1 MKNTDRSSVRRT
13 ALLLALSLLFS
24 LAACGKAPAQ
34 DGAQGSGAPA
44 EAVSDASGPDTP
56 ASMKFYENKVD
67 RMPVSD
73 GTSQGLLYSEV
84 LDFEADGNPELLILS
99 IDDFA
104 KETPGSF
111 LMSIYRYESHGM
123 CCLMNYYI
131 TLGAGGGFSLVESDG
146 RLYLERYGCIREES
160 QGVVGYMDNR
170 AYYGSAAQKDG
181 VGRFCDDA
189 PNPGEYDWDA
199 VDALRRD
206 WSEGHAAYFIQPHDE
221 RGLTNGSSGYDTA
234 TREEYQAAQDRYT
247 TRAVLAYSPDGTSI
261 VIKPEDVPERP
272 EPPEPG
278 PEESQPAQSDPVDP
292 GPAESQQPE
301 EPALSLAQYAGT
313 YQAYSDFV
321 GAYGG
326 GLPLPDLTVGGDGV
340 FTGGGTGF
348 GYRYE
353 STGAA
358 PASIEQN
365 ADGTIVVRFS
375 QNEYYT
381 IFPVGQ
387 VPPNYASIAN
397 SEMVNLQYSYF
408 DGGVM
413 EIVYYAD
420 PGSLG

>member
-34 DGAQGSGAPA
+34 DGGQGSDAPA

-56 ASMKFYENKVD
+56 ASMKFYKDMVE

-131 TLGAGGGFSLVESDG
+131 TLGAGGGLSLVESGG

-170 AYYGSAAQKDG
+170 AYYGSVAQKDG

-221 RGLTNGSSGYDTA
+221 RGLTNGSSGYDAA

-301 EPALSLAQYAGT
+301 EPASLLAAYAGNYTPYPT
-313 YQAYSDFV
+313 YDDYS
-321 GAYGG
+321 GG
-326 GLPLPDLTVGGDGV
+326 
-340 FTGGGTGF
+340 
-348 GYRYE
+348 R
-353 STGAA
+353 
-358 PASIEQN
+358 SITLN
-365 ADGTIVVRFS
+365 ADGVVIGGETDGQTPTSVVQNSDGSITIWFS
-375 QNEYYT
+375 SSDRYT
-381 IFPVGQ
+381 LFPVGCSGT
-387 VPPNYASIAN
+387 PAGTGYDSAR
-397 SEMVNLQYSYF
+397 VNLEYLYIG
-408 DGGVM
+408 GGVM
-413 EIVYYAD
+413 NIIYYAD
-420 PGSLG
+420 PIS

>member
-1 MKNTDRSSVRRT
+1 MKNTDRSSVRHT

-56 ASMKFYENKVD
+56 ASMKFYKDKVD

-73 GTSQGLLYSEV
+73 GSSQGLLYSEV

-131 TLGAGGGFSLVESDG
+131 TLGAGGGLSLVESGG

-301 EPALSLAQYAGT
+301 EPASLLAAYAGNYTPYPT
-313 YQAYSDFV
+313 YDDYS
-321 GAYGG
+321 GG
-326 GLPLPDLTVGGDGV
+326 
-340 FTGGGTGF
+340 
-348 GYRYE
+348 R
-353 STGAA
+353 
-358 PASIEQN
+358 SITLN
-365 ADGTIVVRFS
+365 ADGVVIGGETDGQTPTSVVQNSDGSITIWFS
-375 QNEYYT
+375 SSDRYT
-381 IFPVGQ
+381 LFPVGCSGT
-387 VPPNYASIAN
+387 PAGTGYDSAR
-397 SEMVNLQYSYF
+397 VNLEYLYIG
-408 DGGVM
+408 GGVM
-413 EIVYYAD
+413 NIIYYAD
-420 PGSLG
+420 PIS

>member
-1 MKNTDRSSVRRT
+1 MKNTDRSFVRRT

-34 DGAQGSGAPA
+34 DGGQGSGAPA

-56 ASMKFYENKVD
+56 ASMKFYKDKVD

-73 GTSQGLLYSEV
+73 GSSQGLLYSEV

-131 TLGAGGGFSLVESDG
+131 TLGAGGGLSLVESGG
-146 RLYLERYGCIREES
+146 RLYLEIYTHIREES

-170 AYYGSAAQKDG
+170 AYYGSVAQKDG

-221 RGLTNGSSGYDTA
+221 RGLTNGSSGYDAA
-234 TREEYQAAQDRYT
+234 TREEYQAAQARYT
-247 TRAVLAYSPDGTSI
+247 AGAVLAYSPDGTSI

-301 EPALSLAQYAGT
+301 EPASLLAAYAGNYTPYPT
-313 YQAYSDFV
+313 YDDYS
-321 GAYGG
+321 GG
-326 GLPLPDLTVGGDGV
+326 
-340 FTGGGTGF
+340 
-348 GYRYE
+348 R
-353 STGAA
+353 
-358 PASIEQN
+358 SITLN
-365 ADGTIVVRFS
+365 ADGVVIGGETDGQTPTSVVQNSDGSITIWFS
-375 QNEYYT
+375 SSDRYT
-381 IFPVGQ
+381 LFPVGCSGT
-387 VPPNYASIAN
+387 PAGTGYDSAR
-397 SEMVNLQYSYF
+397 VNLEYLYIG
-408 DGGVM
+408 GGVM
-413 EIVYYAD
+413 NIIYYAD
-420 PGSLG
+420 PIS

>member
-1 MKNTDRSSVRRT
+1 MKNTYRSSMRRT

-131 TLGAGGGFSLVESDG
+131 TLGAGGGLSLVESGG

-170 AYYGSAAQKDG
+170 AYYGSVAQKDG

-301 EPALSLAQYAGT
+301 EPVSLLAAYAGNYTPYPT
-313 YQAYSDFV
+313 YDDYS
-321 GAYGG
+321 GG
-326 GLPLPDLTVGGDGV
+326 
-340 FTGGGTGF
+340 
-348 GYRYE
+348 R
-353 STGAA
+353 
-358 PASIEQN
+358 SITLN
-365 ADGTIVVRFS
+365 ADGVVIGGETDGQTPTSVVQNSDGSITIWFS
-375 QNEYYT
+375 SSDRYT
-381 IFPVGQ
+381 LFPVGCSGT
-387 VPPNYASIAN
+387 PAGTGYDSAR
-397 SEMVNLQYSYF
+397 VNLEYLYIG
-408 DGGVM
+408 GGVM
-413 EIVYYAD
+413 NIIYYAD
-420 PGSLG
+420 PIS

>member
-1 MKNTDRSSVRRT
+1 MRRT

-34 DGAQGSGAPA
+34 DGGQGSDASTA
-44 EAVSDASGPDTP
+44 TASDASGSDTH

-123 CCLMNYYI
+123 CHLMNYYI
-131 TLGAGGGFSLVESDG
+131 TLGAGGGLSLVESGG
-146 RLYLERYGCIREES
+146 RLYLELYTHIREES
-160 QGVVGYMDNR
+160 QGLVKHMDNR
-170 AYYGSAAQKDG
+170 AYYGSVAQKDG

-221 RGLTNGSSGYDTA
+221 RGLTNGSSGYDAA

-301 EPALSLAQYAGT
+301 EPASLLAAYAGNYTPYPT
-313 YQAYSDFV
+313 YDDYS
-321 GAYGG
+321 GG
-326 GLPLPDLTVGGDGV
+326 
-340 FTGGGTGF
+340 
-348 GYRYE
+348 R
-353 STGAA
+353 
-358 PASIEQN
+358 SITLN
-365 ADGTIVVRFS
+365 ADGVVIGGETDGQTPTSVVQNSDGSITIWFS
-375 QNEYYT
+375 SSDRYT
-381 IFPVGQ
+381 LFPVGCSGT
-387 VPPNYASIAN
+387 PAGTGYDSAR
-397 SEMVNLQYSYF
+397 VNLEYLYIG
-408 DGGVM
+408 GGVM
-413 EIVYYAD
+413 NIIYYAD
-420 PGSLG
+420 PIS

>member
-1 MKNTDRSSVRRT
+1 MKNTYRSSMRRT

-34 DGAQGSGAPA
+34 DGGQGSDASTA
-44 EAVSDASGPDTP
+44 TASDASGSDTH

-73 GTSQGLLYSEV
+73 GSSQGLLYSEV
-84 LDFEADGNPELLILS
+84 LDFEADGNPELLVLS

-131 TLGAGGGFSLVESDG
+131 TLGAGGGLSLVESGG
-146 RLYLERYGCIREES
+146 RLYLELYTHIREES

-170 AYYGSAAQKDG
+170 AYYGSVAQKDG

-301 EPALSLAQYAGT
+301 EPASLLAAYAGNYTPYPT
-313 YQAYSDFV
+313 YDDYS
-321 GAYGG
+321 GG
-326 GLPLPDLTVGGDGV
+326 
-340 FTGGGTGF
+340 
-348 GYRYE
+348 R
-353 STGAA
+353 
-358 PASIEQN
+358 SITLN
-365 ADGTIVVRFS
+365 ADGVVIGGETDGQTPTSVVQNSDGSITIWFS
-375 QNEYYT
+375 SSDRYT
-381 IFPVGQ
+381 LFPVGCSGT
-387 VPPNYASIAN
+387 PAGTGYDSAR
-397 SEMVNLQYSYF
+397 VNLEYLYIG
-408 DGGVM
+408 GGVM
-413 EIVYYAD
+413 NIIYYAD
-420 PGSLG
+420 PIS

>member
-1 MKNTDRSSVRRT
+1 MKNTYRSSMRRT

-34 DGAQGSGAPA
+34 DGGQGSDASTA
-44 EAVSDASGPDTP
+44 TASDASGPDTP
-56 ASMKFYENKVD
+56 ASMKFYKDKVD

-146 RLYLERYGCIREES
+146 RLYLETYGCIREES

-301 EPALSLAQYAGT
+301 EPASLLAAYAGNYTPYPT
-313 YQAYSDFV
+313 YDDYS
-321 GAYGG
+321 GG
-326 GLPLPDLTVGGDGV
+326 
-340 FTGGGTGF
+340 
-348 GYRYE
+348 R
-353 STGAA
+353 
-358 PASIEQN
+358 SITLN
-365 ADGTIVVRFS
+365 ADGVVIGGETDGQTPTSVVQNSDGSITIWFS
-375 QNEYYT
+375 SSDRYT
-381 IFPVGQ
+381 LFPVGCSGT
-387 VPPNYASIAN
+387 PAGTGYDSAR
-397 SEMVNLQYSYF
+397 VNLEYLYIG
-408 DGGVM
+408 GGVM
-413 EIVYYAD
+413 NIIYYAD
-420 PGSLG
+420 PIS

>member
-1 MKNTDRSSVRRT
+1 MRRT

-131 TLGAGGGFSLVESDG
+131 TLGAGGGLSLVESGG

-170 AYYGSAAQKDG
+170 AYYGSVAQKDG

-301 EPALSLAQYAGT
+301 EPASLLAAYAGNYTPYPT
-313 YQAYSDFV
+313 YDDYS
-321 GAYGG
+321 GG
-326 GLPLPDLTVGGDGV
+326 
-340 FTGGGTGF
+340 
-348 GYRYE
+348 R
-353 STGAA
+353 
-358 PASIEQN
+358 SITLN
-365 ADGTIVVRFS
+365 ADGVVIGGETDGQTPTSVVQNSDGSITIWFS
-375 QNEYYT
+375 SSDRYT
-381 IFPVGQ
+381 LFPVGCSGT
-387 VPPNYASIAN
+387 PAGTGYDSAR
-397 SEMVNLQYSYF
+397 VNLEYLYIG
-408 DGGVM
+408 GGVM
-413 EIVYYAD
+413 NIIYYAD
-420 PGSLG
+420 PIS

>member
-1 MKNTDRSSVRRT
+1 MKNTYRSSMRRT

-34 DGAQGSGAPA
+34 DGGQGSDAPA

-56 ASMKFYENKVD
+56 ASMKFYKDMVD

-131 TLGAGGGFSLVESDG
+131 TLGAGGGLSLVESGG

-170 AYYGSAAQKDG
+170 AYYGSVAQKDG

-221 RGLTNGSSGYDTA
+221 RGLTNGSSGYDAA

-301 EPALSLAQYAGT
+301 EPASLLAAYAGNYTPYPT
-313 YQAYSDFV
+313 YDDYS
-321 GAYGG
+321 GG
-326 GLPLPDLTVGGDGV
+326 
-340 FTGGGTGF
+340 
-348 GYRYE
+348 R
-353 STGAA
+353 
-358 PASIEQN
+358 SITLN
-365 ADGTIVVRFS
+365 ADGVVIGGETDGQTPTSVVQNSDGSITIWFS
-375 QNEYYT
+375 SSDRYT
-381 IFPVGQ
+381 LFPVGCSGT
-387 VPPNYASIAN
+387 PAGTGYDSAR
-397 SEMVNLQYSYF
+397 VNLEYLYIG
-408 DGGVM
+408 GGVM
-413 EIVYYAD
+413 NIIYYAD
-420 PGSLG
+420 PIS

>member
-1 MKNTDRSSVRRT
+1 MKNTYRSSMRRT

-56 ASMKFYENKVD
+56 ASMKFYKDKVD

-73 GTSQGLLYSEV
+73 GSSQGLLYSEV

-131 TLGAGGGFSLVESDG
+131 TLGAGGGLSLVESGG

-221 RGLTNGSSGYDTA
+221 RGLTNGSSGYDAA

-301 EPALSLAQYAGT
+301 EPASLLAAYAGNYTPYPT
-313 YQAYSDFV
+313 YDDYS
-321 GAYGG
+321 GG
-326 GLPLPDLTVGGDGV
+326 
-340 FTGGGTGF
+340 
-348 GYRYE
+348 R
-353 STGAA
+353 
-358 PASIEQN
+358 SITLN
-365 ADGTIVVRFS
+365 ADGVVIGGETDGQTPTSVVQNSDGSITIWFS
-375 QNEYYT
+375 SSDRYT
-381 IFPVGQ
+381 LFPVGCSGT
-387 VPPNYASIAN
+387 PAGTGYDSAR
-397 SEMVNLQYSYF
+397 VNLEYLYIG
-408 DGGVM
+408 GGVM
-413 EIVYYAD
+413 NIIYYAD
-420 PGSLG
+420 PIS

>member
-1 MKNTDRSSVRRT
+1 MRRT

-56 ASMKFYENKVD
+56 ASMKFYKDKVD

-123 CCLMNYYI
+123 CHLMNYYI
-131 TLGAGGGFSLVESDG
+131 TLGAGGGLSLVESGG

-170 AYYGSAAQKDG
+170 AYYGSVAQKDG

-221 RGLTNGSSGYDTA
+221 RGLTNGSSGYDAA
-234 TREEYQAAQDRYT
+234 TREEYQDAQDRYT

-301 EPALSLAQYAGT
+301 EPASLLAAYAGNYTPYPT
-313 YQAYSDFV
+313 YDDYS
-321 GAYGG
+321 GG
-326 GLPLPDLTVGGDGV
+326 
-340 FTGGGTGF
+340 
-348 GYRYE
+348 R
-353 STGAA
+353 
-358 PASIEQN
+358 SITLN
-365 ADGTIVVRFS
+365 ADGVVIGGETDGQTPTSVVQNSDGSITIWFS
-375 QNEYYT
+375 SSDRYT
-381 IFPVGQ
+381 LFPVGCSGT
-387 VPPNYASIAN
+387 PAGTGYDSAR
-397 SEMVNLQYSYF
+397 VNLEYLYIG
-408 DGGVM
+408 GGVM
-413 EIVYYAD
+413 NIIYYAD
-420 PGSLG
+420 PIS

>member
-1 MKNTDRSSVRRT
+1 MRRT

-34 DGAQGSGAPA
+34 DGGQGSDASTA
-44 EAVSDASGPDTP
+44 TASDASGSDTQT
-56 ASMKFYENKVD
+56 SMKFYENKVE

-111 LMSIYRYESHGM
+111 LMSIYRYEPHGM

-131 TLGAGGGFSLVESDG
+131 TLGAGGGLSLVESGG

-221 RGLTNGSSGYDTA
+221 RGLTNGSSGYDAA
-234 TREEYQAAQDRYT
+234 TREEYQDAQDRYT
-247 TRAVLAYSPDGTSI
+247 TRAVLAYSPDGESI

-278 PEESQPAQSDPVDP
+278 PEESQPAQPDPVDP

-301 EPALSLAQYAGT
+301 EPASLLAAYAGNYTPYPT
-313 YQAYSDFV
+313 YDDYS
-321 GAYGG
+321 GG
-326 GLPLPDLTVGGDGV
+326 
-340 FTGGGTGF
+340 
-348 GYRYE
+348 R
-353 STGAA
+353 
-358 PASIEQN
+358 SITLN
-365 ADGTIVVRFS
+365 ADGVVIGGETDGQTPTSVVQNSDGSITIWFS
-375 QNEYYT
+375 SSDRYT
-381 IFPVGQ
+381 LFPVGCSGT
-387 VPPNYASIAN
+387 PAGTGYDSAR
-397 SEMVNLQYSYF
+397 VNLEYLYIG
-408 DGGVM
+408 GGVM
-413 EIVYYAD
+413 NIIYYAD
-420 PGSLG
+420 PIS

>member
-1 MKNTDRSSVRRT
+1 MERDIMKNTYRSSIRCA

-34 DGAQGSGAPA
+34 DGGQGSGAPA

-56 ASMKFYENKVD
+56 ASMKFYKDKVD

-131 TLGAGGGFSLVESDG
+131 TLGAGGGLSLVESGG

-170 AYYGSAAQKDG
+170 AYYGSVAQKDG

-301 EPALSLAQYAGT
+301 EPASLLAAYAGNYTPYPT
-313 YQAYSDFV
+313 YDDYS
-321 GAYGG
+321 GG
-326 GLPLPDLTVGGDGV
+326 
-340 FTGGGTGF
+340 
-348 GYRYE
+348 R
-353 STGAA
+353 
-358 PASIEQN
+358 SITLN
-365 ADGTIVVRFS
+365 ADGVVIGGETDGQTPTSVVQNSDGSITIWFS
-375 QNEYYT
+375 SSDRYT
-381 IFPVGQ
+381 LFPVGCSGT
-387 VPPNYASIAN
+387 PAGTGYDSAR
-397 SEMVNLQYSYF
+397 VNLEYLYIG
-408 DGGVM
+408 GGVM
-413 EIVYYAD
+413 NIIYYAD
-420 PGSLG
+420 PIS

>member
-56 ASMKFYENKVD
+56 ASMKFYKDKVD

-73 GTSQGLLYSEV
+73 GSSQGLLYSEV

-104 KETPGSF
+104 KEPPGSF

-131 TLGAGGGFSLVESDG
+131 TLGAGGGLSLVESGG

-170 AYYGSAAQKDG
+170 AYYGSVAQKDG

-301 EPALSLAQYAGT
+301 EPASLLAAYAGNYTPYPT
-313 YQAYSDFV
+313 YDDYS
-321 GAYGG
+321 GG
-326 GLPLPDLTVGGDGV
+326 
-340 FTGGGTGF
+340 
-348 GYRYE
+348 R
-353 STGAA
+353 
-358 PASIEQN
+358 SITLN
-365 ADGTIVVRFS
+365 ADGVVIGGETDGQTPTSVVQNSDGSITIWFS
-375 QNEYYT
+375 SSDRYT
-381 IFPVGQ
+381 LFPVGCSGT
-387 VPPNYASIAN
+387 PAGTGYDSAR
-397 SEMVNLQYSYF
+397 VNLEYLYIG
-408 DGGVM
+408 GGVM
-413 EIVYYAD
+413 NIIYYAD
-420 PGSLG
+420 PIS

>member
-1 MKNTDRSSVRRT
+1 MRRT

-34 DGAQGSGAPA
+34 DGGQGSDASTA
-44 EAVSDASGPDTP
+44 TASDASGSDTH

-131 TLGAGGGFSLVESDG
+131 TLGAGGGLSLVESGG

-170 AYYGSAAQKDG
+170 AYYGSVAQKDG

-234 TREEYQAAQDRYT
+234 TREEYQAAQARYT
-247 TRAVLAYSPDGTSI
+247 AGAVLAYSPDGTSI

-301 EPALSLAQYAGT
+301 EPASLLAAYAGNYTPYPT
-313 YQAYSDFV
+313 YDDYS
-321 GAYGG
+321 GG
-326 GLPLPDLTVGGDGV
+326 
-340 FTGGGTGF
+340 
-348 GYRYE
+348 R
-353 STGAA
+353 
-358 PASIEQN
+358 SITLN
-365 ADGTIVVRFS
+365 ADGVVIGGETDGQTPTSVVQNSDGSITIWFS
-375 QNEYYT
+375 SSDRYT
-381 IFPVGQ
+381 LFPVGCSGT
-387 VPPNYASIAN
+387 PAGTGYDSAR
-397 SEMVNLQYSYF
+397 VNLEYLYIG
-408 DGGVM
+408 GGVM
-413 EIVYYAD
+413 NIIYYAD
-420 PGSLG
+420 PIS

>member
-1 MKNTDRSSVRRT
+1 MKNTDRSFVRRT

-34 DGAQGSGAPA
+34 DGGQGSGAPA

-56 ASMKFYENKVD
+56 ASMKFYKDKVD

-131 TLGAGGGFSLVESDG
+131 TLGAGGGLSLVESGG

-170 AYYGSAAQKDG
+170 AYYGSVAQKDG

-301 EPALSLAQYAGT
+301 EPASLLAAYAGNYTPYPT
-313 YQAYSDFV
+313 YDDYS
-321 GAYGG
+321 GG
-326 GLPLPDLTVGGDGV
+326 
-340 FTGGGTGF
+340 
-348 GYRYE
+348 R
-353 STGAA
+353 
-358 PASIEQN
+358 SITLN
-365 ADGTIVVRFS
+365 ADGVVIGGETDGQTPTSVVQNSDGSITIWFS
-375 QNEYYT
+375 SSDRYT
-381 IFPVGQ
+381 LFPVGCSGT
-387 VPPNYASIAN
+387 PAGTGYDSAR
-397 SEMVNLQYSYF
+397 VNLEYLYIG
-408 DGGVM
+408 GGVM
-413 EIVYYAD
+413 NIIYYAD
-420 PGSLG
+420 PIS

>member
-1 MKNTDRSSVRRT
+1 MRRT

-56 ASMKFYENKVD
+56 ASMKFYKDKVD

-73 GTSQGLLYSEV
+73 GSSQGLLYSEV

-131 TLGAGGGFSLVESDG
+131 TLGAGGGLSLVESGG

-170 AYYGSAAQKDG
+170 AYYGSVAQKDG

-221 RGLTNGSSGYDTA
+221 RGLTNGSSGYDAA

-301 EPALSLAQYAGT
+301 EPASLLAAYAGNYTPYPT
-313 YQAYSDFV
+313 YDDYS
-321 GAYGG
+321 GG
-326 GLPLPDLTVGGDGV
+326 
-340 FTGGGTGF
+340 
-348 GYRYE
+348 R
-353 STGAA
+353 
-358 PASIEQN
+358 SITLN
-365 ADGTIVVRFS
+365 ADGVVIGGETDGQTPTSVVQNSDGSITIWFS
-375 QNEYYT
+375 SSDRYT
-381 IFPVGQ
+381 LFPVGCSGT
-387 VPPNYASIAN
+387 PAGTGYDSAR
-397 SEMVNLQYSYF
+397 VNLEYLYIG
-408 DGGVM
+408 GGVM
-413 EIVYYAD
+413 NIIYYAD
-420 PGSLG
+420 PIS

>member
-1 MKNTDRSSVRRT
+1 MKNTYRSSMRRT

-56 ASMKFYENKVD
+56 ASMKFYKDMVD

-123 CCLMNYYI
+123 CHLMNYYI
-131 TLGAGGGFSLVESDG
+131 TLGAGGGLSLVESGG

-170 AYYGSAAQKDG
+170 AYYGSVAQKDG

-301 EPALSLAQYAGT
+301 EPASLLAAYAGNYTPYPT
-313 YQAYSDFV
+313 YDDYS
-321 GAYGG
+321 GG
-326 GLPLPDLTVGGDGV
+326 
-340 FTGGGTGF
+340 
-348 GYRYE
+348 R
-353 STGAA
+353 
-358 PASIEQN
+358 SITLN
-365 ADGTIVVRFS
+365 ADGVVIGGETDGQTPTSVVQNSDGSITIWFS
-375 QNEYYT
+375 SSDRYT
-381 IFPVGQ
+381 LFPVGCSGT
-387 VPPNYASIAN
+387 PAGTGYDSAR
-397 SEMVNLQYSYF
+397 VNLEYLYIG
-408 DGGVM
+408 GGVM
-413 EIVYYAD
+413 NIIYYAD
-420 PGSLG
+420 PIS

>member
-1 MKNTDRSSVRRT
+1 MKNTYRSSMRRT

-131 TLGAGGGFSLVESDG
+131 TLGAGGGLSLVESGG

-170 AYYGSAAQKDG
+170 AYYGSVAQKDG

-278 PEESQPAQSDPVDP
+278 PEESQPAQPDPVDP

-301 EPALSLAQYAGT
+301 EPASLLAAYAGNYTPYPT
-313 YQAYSDFV
+313 YDDYS
-321 GAYGG
+321 GG
-326 GLPLPDLTVGGDGV
+326 
-340 FTGGGTGF
+340 
-348 GYRYE
+348 R
-353 STGAA
+353 
-358 PASIEQN
+358 SITLN
-365 ADGTIVVRFS
+365 ADGVVIGGETDGQTPTSVVQNSDGSITIWFS
-375 QNEYYT
+375 SSDRYT
-381 IFPVGQ
+381 LFPVGCSGT
-387 VPPNYASIAN
+387 PAGTGYDSAR
-397 SEMVNLQYSYF
+397 VNLEYLYIG
-408 DGGVM
+408 GGVM
-413 EIVYYAD
+413 NIIYYAD
-420 PGSLG
+420 PIS

>member
-1 MKNTDRSSVRRT
+1 MRRT

-34 DGAQGSGAPA
+34 DGGQGSDASTA
-44 EAVSDASGPDTP
+44 TASDASGSDTH

-131 TLGAGGGFSLVESDG
+131 TLGAGGGLSLVESGG

-170 AYYGSAAQKDG
+170 AYYGSVAQKDG

-221 RGLTNGSSGYDTA
+221 RGLTNGSSGYDAA

-301 EPALSLAQYAGT
+301 EPASLLAAYAGNYTPYPT
-313 YQAYSDFV
+313 YDDYS
-321 GAYGG
+321 GG
-326 GLPLPDLTVGGDGV
+326 
-340 FTGGGTGF
+340 
-348 GYRYE
+348 R
-353 STGAA
+353 
-358 PASIEQN
+358 SITLN
-365 ADGTIVVRFS
+365 ADGVVIGGETDGQTPTSVVQNSDGSITIWFS
-375 QNEYYT
+375 SSDRYT
-381 IFPVGQ
+381 LFPVGCSGT
-387 VPPNYASIAN
+387 PAGTGYDSAR
-397 SEMVNLQYSYF
+397 VNLEYLYIG
-408 DGGVM
+408 GGVM
-413 EIVYYAD
+413 NIIYYAD
-420 PGSLG
+420 PIS

>member
-1 MKNTDRSSVRRT
+1 MKNTYRSSIRCA

-56 ASMKFYENKVD
+56 ASMKFYKDMVD

-131 TLGAGGGFSLVESDG
+131 TLGAGGGLSLVESGG

-170 AYYGSAAQKDG
+170 AYYGSVAQKDG

-301 EPALSLAQYAGT
+301 EPASLLAAYAGNYTPYPT
-313 YQAYSDFV
+313 YDDYS
-321 GAYGG
+321 GG
-326 GLPLPDLTVGGDGV
+326 
-340 FTGGGTGF
+340 
-348 GYRYE
+348 R
-353 STGAA
+353 
-358 PASIEQN
+358 SITLN
-365 ADGTIVVRFS
+365 ADGVVIGGETDGQTPTSVVQNSDGSITIWFS
-375 QNEYYT
+375 SSDRYT
-381 IFPVGQ
+381 LFPVGCSGT
-387 VPPNYASIAN
+387 PAGTGYDSAR
-397 SEMVNLQYSYF
+397 VNLEYLYIG
-408 DGGVM
+408 GGVM
-413 EIVYYAD
+413 NIIYYAD
-420 PGSLG
+420 PIS

>member
-1 MKNTDRSSVRRT
+1 MKNTYRSSMRRT

-34 DGAQGSGAPA
+34 DGGQGSDASTA
-44 EAVSDASGPDTP
+44 TASDASGSDTH

-131 TLGAGGGFSLVESDG
+131 TLGAGGGLSLVESGG

-170 AYYGSAAQKDG
+170 AYYGSVAQKDG

-221 RGLTNGSSGYDTA
+221 RGLTNGSSGYDAA
-234 TREEYQAAQDRYT
+234 TREEYQDAQDRYT

-301 EPALSLAQYAGT
+301 EPASLLAAYAGNYTPYPT
-313 YQAYSDFV
+313 YDDYS
-321 GAYGG
+321 GG
-326 GLPLPDLTVGGDGV
+326 
-340 FTGGGTGF
+340 
-348 GYRYE
+348 R
-353 STGAA
+353 
-358 PASIEQN
+358 SITLN
-365 ADGTIVVRFS
+365 ADGVVIGGETDGQTPTSVVQNSDGSITIWFS
-375 QNEYYT
+375 SSDRYT
-381 IFPVGQ
+381 LFPVGCSGT
-387 VPPNYASIAN
+387 PAGTGYDSAR
-397 SEMVNLQYSYF
+397 VNLEYLYIG
-408 DGGVM
+408 GGVM
-413 EIVYYAD
+413 NIIYYAD
-420 PGSLG
+420 PIS

>member
-1 MKNTDRSSVRRT
+1 MKNTYRSSMRRT

-34 DGAQGSGAPA
+34 DGGQGSGAPA

-56 ASMKFYENKVD
+56 ASMKFYKDKVD

-131 TLGAGGGFSLVESDG
+131 TLGAGGGLSLVESGG

-170 AYYGSAAQKDG
+170 AYYGSVAQKDG

-301 EPALSLAQYAGT
+301 EPASLLAAYAGNYTPYPT
-313 YQAYSDFV
+313 YDDYS
-321 GAYGG
+321 GG
-326 GLPLPDLTVGGDGV
+326 
-340 FTGGGTGF
+340 
-348 GYRYE
+348 R
-353 STGAA
+353 
-358 PASIEQN
+358 SITLN
-365 ADGTIVVRFS
+365 ADGVVIGGETDGQTPTSIVQNSDGSITIWFS
-375 QNEYYT
+375 SSDRYT
-381 IFPVGQ
+381 LFPVGCSGT
-387 VPPNYASIAN
+387 PAGTGYDSAR
-397 SEMVNLQYSYF
+397 VNLEYLYIG
-408 DGGVM
+408 GGVM
-413 EIVYYAD
+413 NIIYYAD
-420 PGSLG
+420 PIS

>member
-1 MKNTDRSSVRRT
+1 MKNTYRSSMRRT

-34 DGAQGSGAPA
+34 DGGQGSDASTA
-44 EAVSDASGPDTP
+44 TVSDASGPDTH

-131 TLGAGGGFSLVESDG
+131 TLGAGGGLSLVESGG

-170 AYYGSAAQKDG
+170 AYYGSVAQKDG

-221 RGLTNGSSGYDTA
+221 RGLTNGSSGYDAA

-301 EPALSLAQYAGT
+301 EPASLLAAYAGNYTPYPT
-313 YQAYSDFV
+313 YDDYS
-321 GAYGG
+321 GG
-326 GLPLPDLTVGGDGV
+326 
-340 FTGGGTGF
+340 
-348 GYRYE
+348 R
-353 STGAA
+353 
-358 PASIEQN
+358 SITLN
-365 ADGTIVVRFS
+365 ADGVVIGGETDGQTPTSVVQNSDGSITIWFS
-375 QNEYYT
+375 SSDRYT
-381 IFPVGQ
+381 LFPVGCSGT
-387 VPPNYASIAN
+387 PAGTGYDSAR
-397 SEMVNLQYSYF
+397 VNLEYLYIG
-408 DGGVM
+408 GGVM
-413 EIVYYAD
+413 NIIYYAD
-420 PGSLG
+420 PIS

>member
-1 MKNTDRSSVRRT
+1 MKNTYRSSMRRT

-34 DGAQGSGAPA
+34 DGGQGSDASTA
-44 EAVSDASGPDTP
+44 TASDASGPDTP
-56 ASMKFYENKVD
+56 ASMKFYKDKVD

-131 TLGAGGGFSLVESDG
+131 TLGAGGGLSLVESGG

-170 AYYGSAAQKDG
+170 AYYGSVAQKDG

-199 VDALRRD
+199 VDALHRN

-301 EPALSLAQYAGT
+301 EPASLLAAYAGNYTPYPT
-313 YQAYSDFV
+313 YDDYS
-321 GAYGG
+321 GG
-326 GLPLPDLTVGGDGV
+326 
-340 FTGGGTGF
+340 
-348 GYRYE
+348 R
-353 STGAA
+353 
-358 PASIEQN
+358 SITLN
-365 ADGTIVVRFS
+365 ADGVVIGGETDGQTPTSVVQNSDGSITIWFS
-375 QNEYYT
+375 SSDRYT
-381 IFPVGQ
+381 LFPVGCSGT
-387 VPPNYASIAN
+387 PAGTGYDSAR
-397 SEMVNLQYSYF
+397 VNLEYLYIG
-408 DGGVM
+408 GGVM
-413 EIVYYAD
+413 NIIYYAD
-420 PGSLG
+420 PIS

>member
-1 MKNTDRSSVRRT
+1 MRRT

-56 ASMKFYENKVD
+56 ASMKFYKDKVD

-84 LDFEADGNPELLILS
+84 LDFEADGNPELLVLS

-131 TLGAGGGFSLVESDG
+131 TLGAGGGLSLVESGG

-170 AYYGSAAQKDG
+170 AYYGSVAQKDG

-301 EPALSLAQYAGT
+301 EPASLLAAYAGNYTPYPT
-313 YQAYSDFV
+313 YDDYS
-321 GAYGG
+321 GG
-326 GLPLPDLTVGGDGV
+326 
-340 FTGGGTGF
+340 
-348 GYRYE
+348 R
-353 STGAA
+353 
-358 PASIEQN
+358 SITLN
-365 ADGTIVVRFS
+365 ADGVVIGGETDGQTPTSVVQNSDGSITIWFS
-375 QNEYYT
+375 SSDRYT
-381 IFPVGQ
+381 LFPVGCSGT
-387 VPPNYASIAN
+387 PAGTGYDSAR
-397 SEMVNLQYSYF
+397 VNLEYLYIG
-408 DGGVM
+408 GGVM
-413 EIVYYAD
+413 NIIYYAD
-420 PGSLG
+420 PIS

>member
-1 MKNTDRSSVRRT
+1 MRRT
-13 ALLLALSLLFS
+13 ALLLALSLLFAV
-24 LAACGKAPAQ
+24 AACGMAPAQ

-56 ASMKFYENKVD
+56 ASMKFYKDKVD

-123 CCLMNYYI
+123 CCLMNHYI
-131 TLGAGGGFSLVESDG
+131 TLGAGDGLSLVESSG
-146 RLYLERYGCIREES
+146 RLYLELYTHIREES

-170 AYYGSAAQKDG
+170 AYYGSVAQKDG

-301 EPALSLAQYAGT
+301 EPASLLAAYAGNYTPYPT
-313 YQAYSDFV
+313 YDDYS
-321 GAYGG
+321 GG
-326 GLPLPDLTVGGDGV
+326 
-340 FTGGGTGF
+340 
-348 GYRYE
+348 R
-353 STGAA
+353 
-358 PASIEQN
+358 SITLN
-365 ADGTIVVRFS
+365 ADGVVIGGETDGQTPTSVVQNSDGSITIWFS
-375 QNEYYT
+375 SSDRYT
-381 IFPVGQ
+381 LFPVGCSGT
-387 VPPNYASIAN
+387 PAGTGYDSAR
-397 SEMVNLQYSYF
+397 VNLEYLYIG
-408 DGGVM
+408 GGVM
-413 EIVYYAD
+413 NIIYYAD
-420 PGSLG
+420 PIS

>member
-1 MKNTDRSSVRRT
+1 MKNTYRSSMRRT

-56 ASMKFYENKVD
+56 ASMKFYKDKVD

-73 GTSQGLLYSEV
+73 GSSQGLLYSEV

-131 TLGAGGGFSLVESDG
+131 TLGAGGGLSLVESGG

-170 AYYGSAAQKDG
+170 AYYGSVAQKDG

-221 RGLTNGSSGYDTA
+221 RGLTNGSSGYDAA

-301 EPALSLAQYAGT
+301 EPASLLAAYAGNYTPYPT
-313 YQAYSDFV
+313 YDDYS
-321 GAYGG
+321 GG
-326 GLPLPDLTVGGDGV
+326 
-340 FTGGGTGF
+340 
-348 GYRYE
+348 R
-353 STGAA
+353 
-358 PASIEQN
+358 SITLN
-365 ADGTIVVRFS
+365 ADGVVIGGETDGQTPTSVVQNSDGSITIWFS
-375 QNEYYT
+375 SSDRYT
-381 IFPVGQ
+381 LFPVGCSGT
-387 VPPNYASIAN
+387 PAGTGYDSAR
-397 SEMVNLQYSYF
+397 VNLEYLYIG
-408 DGGVM
+408 GGVM
-413 EIVYYAD
+413 NIIYYAD
-420 PGSLG
+420 PIS

>member
-1 MKNTDRSSVRRT
+1 MRRT

-56 ASMKFYENKVD
+56 ASMKFYKDKVD

-73 GTSQGLLYSEV
+73 GSSQGLLYSEV

-131 TLGAGGGFSLVESDG
+131 TLGAGGGLSLVESGG

-170 AYYGSAAQKDG
+170 AYYGSVAQKDG

-301 EPALSLAQYAGT
+301 EPASLLAAYAGNYTPYPT
-313 YQAYSDFV
+313 YDDYS
-321 GAYGG
+321 GG
-326 GLPLPDLTVGGDGV
+326 
-340 FTGGGTGF
+340 
-348 GYRYE
+348 R
-353 STGAA
+353 
-358 PASIEQN
+358 SITLN
-365 ADGTIVVRFS
+365 ADGVVIGGETDGQTPTSVVQNSDGSITIWFS
-375 QNEYYT
+375 SSDRYT
-381 IFPVGQ
+381 LFPVGCSGT
-387 VPPNYASIAN
+387 PAGTGYDSAR
-397 SEMVNLQYSYF
+397 VNLEYLYIG
-408 DGGVM
+408 GGVM
-413 EIVYYAD
+413 NIIYYAD
-420 PGSLG
+420 PIS

>member
-1 MKNTDRSSVRRT
+1 MKNTYRSFVRRT

-56 ASMKFYENKVD
+56 ASMKFYKDKVD

-73 GTSQGLLYSEV
+73 GSSQGLLYSEV

-131 TLGAGGGFSLVESDG
+131 TLGAGGGLSLVESGG

-170 AYYGSAAQKDG
+170 AYYGSVAQKDG

-301 EPALSLAQYAGT
+301 EPASLLAAYAGNYTPYPT
-313 YQAYSDFV
+313 YDDYS
-321 GAYGG
+321 GG
-326 GLPLPDLTVGGDGV
+326 
-340 FTGGGTGF
+340 
-348 GYRYE
+348 R
-353 STGAA
+353 
-358 PASIEQN
+358 SITLN
-365 ADGTIVVRFS
+365 ADGVVIGGETDGQTPTSVVQNSDGSITIWFS
-375 QNEYYT
+375 SSDRYT
-381 IFPVGQ
+381 LFPVGCSGT
-387 VPPNYASIAN
+387 PAGTGYDSAR
-397 SEMVNLQYSYF
+397 VNLEYLYIG
-408 DGGVM
+408 GGVM
-413 EIVYYAD
+413 NIIYYAD
-420 PGSLG
+420 PIS

>member
-1 MKNTDRSSVRRT
+1 MERDIMKNTDRSSVRRT

-56 ASMKFYENKVD
+56 ASMKFYKDKVD

-73 GTSQGLLYSEV
+73 GSSQGLLYSEV

-131 TLGAGGGFSLVESDG
+131 TLGAGGGLSLVESGG

-170 AYYGSAAQKDG
+170 AYYGSVAQKDG

-234 TREEYQAAQDRYT
+234 TREEYQAAQARYT
-247 TRAVLAYSPDGTSI
+247 VRDVLAYSPDGESI

-301 EPALSLAQYAGT
+301 EPASLLAAYAGNYTPYPT
-313 YQAYSDFV
+313 YDDYS
-321 GAYGG
+321 GG
-326 GLPLPDLTVGGDGV
+326 
-340 FTGGGTGF
+340 
-348 GYRYE
+348 R
-353 STGAA
+353 
-358 PASIEQN
+358 SITLN
-365 ADGTIVVRFS
+365 ADGVVIGGETDGQTPTSVVQNSDGSITIWFS
-375 QNEYYT
+375 SSDRYT
-381 IFPVGQ
+381 LFPVGCSGT
-387 VPPNYASIAN
+387 PAGTGYDSAR
-397 SEMVNLQYSYF
+397 VNLEYLYIG
-408 DGGVM
+408 GGVM
-413 EIVYYAD
+413 NIIYYAD
-420 PGSLG
+420 PIS

>member
-1 MKNTDRSSVRRT
+1 MRRT

-44 EAVSDASGPDTP
+44 EAASDASGPDTP
-56 ASMKFYENKVD
+56 ASMKFYKDKVD

-123 CCLMNYYI
+123 CHLMNYYI
-131 TLGAGGGFSLVESDG
+131 TLGAGGGLSLVESGG
-146 RLYLERYGCIREES
+146 RLYLELYTHIREES
-160 QGVVGYMDNR
+160 QGLVKHMDNR
-170 AYYGSAAQKDG
+170 AYYGSVAQKDG

-221 RGLTNGSSGYDTA
+221 RGLTNGSSGYDAA

-301 EPALSLAQYAGT
+301 EPASLLAAYAGNYTPYPT
-313 YQAYSDFV
+313 YDDYS
-321 GAYGG
+321 GG
-326 GLPLPDLTVGGDGV
+326 
-340 FTGGGTGF
+340 
-348 GYRYE
+348 R
-353 STGAA
+353 
-358 PASIEQN
+358 SITLN
-365 ADGTIVVRFS
+365 ADGVVIGGETDGQTPTSVVQNSDGSITIWFS
-375 QNEYYT
+375 SSDRYT
-381 IFPVGQ
+381 LFPVGCSGT
-387 VPPNYASIAN
+387 PAGTGYDSAR
-397 SEMVNLQYSYF
+397 VNLEYLYIG
-408 DGGVM
+408 GGVM
-413 EIVYYAD
+413 NIIYYAD
-420 PGSLG
+420 PIS

>member
-1 MKNTDRSSVRRT
+1 MKNTDRSFVRRT

-56 ASMKFYENKVD
+56 ASMKFYKDKVD

-73 GTSQGLLYSEV
+73 GSSQGLLYSEV

-131 TLGAGGGFSLVESDG
+131 TLGAGGGLSLVESGG

-170 AYYGSAAQKDG
+170 AYYGSVAQKDG

-301 EPALSLAQYAGT
+301 EPASLLAAYAGNYTPYPT
-313 YQAYSDFV
+313 YDDYS
-321 GAYGG
+321 GG
-326 GLPLPDLTVGGDGV
+326 
-340 FTGGGTGF
+340 
-348 GYRYE
+348 R
-353 STGAA
+353 
-358 PASIEQN
+358 SITLN
-365 ADGTIVVRFS
+365 ADGVVIGGETDGQTPTSIVQNSDGSITIWFS
-375 QNEYYT
+375 SSDRYT
-381 IFPVGQ
+381 LFPVGCSGT
-387 VPPNYASIAN
+387 PAGTGYDSAR
-397 SEMVNLQYSYF
+397 VNLEYLYIG
-408 DGGVM
+408 GGVM
-413 EIVYYAD
+413 NIIYYAD
-420 PGSLG
+420 PIS

>member
-1 MKNTDRSSVRRT
+1 MRRT

-34 DGAQGSGAPA
+34 DGGQGSGAPA

-56 ASMKFYENKVD
+56 ASMKFYKDKVD

-73 GTSQGLLYSEV
+73 GSSQGLLYSEV

-123 CCLMNYYI
+123 CYLMNYYI
-131 TLGAGGGFSLVESDG
+131 TLGAGGGLSLVESGG

-170 AYYGSAAQKDG
+170 AYYGSVAQKDG

-221 RGLTNGSSGYDTA
+221 RGLTNGSSGYDAA

-301 EPALSLAQYAGT
+301 EPASLLAAYAGNYTPYPT
-313 YQAYSDFV
+313 YDDYS
-321 GAYGG
+321 GG
-326 GLPLPDLTVGGDGV
+326 
-340 FTGGGTGF
+340 
-348 GYRYE
+348 R
-353 STGAA
+353 
-358 PASIEQN
+358 SITLN
-365 ADGTIVVRFS
+365 ADGVVIGGETDGQTPTSVVQNSDGSITIWFS
-375 QNEYYT
+375 SSDRYT
-381 IFPVGQ
+381 LFPVGCSGT
-387 VPPNYASIAN
+387 PAGTGYDSAR
-397 SEMVNLQYSYF
+397 VNLEYLYIG
-408 DGGVM
+408 GGVM
-413 EIVYYAD
+413 NIIYYAD
-420 PGSLG
+420 PIS

>member
-1 MKNTDRSSVRRT
+1 MRRT

-34 DGAQGSGAPA
+34 DGGQGSDASTA
-44 EAVSDASGPDTP
+44 TASDASGPDTP
-56 ASMKFYENKVD
+56 ASMKFYKDKVD

-73 GTSQGLLYSEV
+73 GSSQGLLYSEV

-123 CCLMNYYI
+123 CHLMNYYI
-131 TLGAGGGFSLVESDG
+131 TLGAGGGLSLVESGG

-170 AYYGSAAQKDG
+170 AYYGSVAQKDG

-199 VDALRRD
+199 VDALHRN
-206 WSEGHAAYFIQPHDE
+206 WSEGHAVYSMLPHDE

-301 EPALSLAQYAGT
+301 EPASLLAAYAGNYTPYPT
-313 YQAYSDFV
+313 YDDYS
-321 GAYGG
+321 GG
-326 GLPLPDLTVGGDGV
+326 
-340 FTGGGTGF
+340 
-348 GYRYE
+348 R
-353 STGAA
+353 
-358 PASIEQN
+358 SITLN
-365 ADGTIVVRFS
+365 ADGVVIGGETDGQTPTSVVQNSDGSITIWFS
-375 QNEYYT
+375 SSDRYT
-381 IFPVGQ
+381 LFPVGCSGT
-387 VPPNYASIAN
+387 PAGTGYDSAR
-397 SEMVNLQYSYF
+397 VNLEYLYIG
-408 DGGVM
+408 GGVM
-413 EIVYYAD
+413 NIIYYAD
-420 PGSLG
+420 PIS

>member
-1 MKNTDRSSVRRT
+1 MKNTYRSSIRCA

-56 ASMKFYENKVD
+56 ASMKFYKDMVE

-73 GTSQGLLYSEV
+73 GSSQGLLYSEV

-131 TLGAGGGFSLVESDG
+131 TLGAGGGLSLVESGG
-146 RLYLERYGCIREES
+146 RLYLELYTHIREES

-170 AYYGSAAQKDG
+170 AYYGSVAQKDG

-301 EPALSLAQYAGT
+301 EPASLLAAYAGNYTPYPT
-313 YQAYSDFV
+313 YDDYS
-321 GAYGG
+321 GG
-326 GLPLPDLTVGGDGV
+326 
-340 FTGGGTGF
+340 
-348 GYRYE
+348 R
-353 STGAA
+353 
-358 PASIEQN
+358 SITLN
-365 ADGTIVVRFS
+365 ADGVVIGGETDGQTPTSVVQNSDGSITIWFS
-375 QNEYYT
+375 SSDRYT
-381 IFPVGQ
+381 LFPVGCSGT
-387 VPPNYASIAN
+387 PAGTGYDSAR
-397 SEMVNLQYSYF
+397 VNLEYLYIG
-408 DGGVM
+408 GGVM
-413 EIVYYAD
+413 NIIYYAD
-420 PGSLG
+420 PIS

>member
-1 MKNTDRSSVRRT
+1 MKNTDRSFVRRT

-34 DGAQGSGAPA
+34 DGGQGSGAPA

-56 ASMKFYENKVD
+56 ASMKFYKDMVD

-131 TLGAGGGFSLVESDG
+131 TLGAGGGLSLVESDG

-160 QGVVGYMDNR
+160 QGVVGHMDNR
-170 AYYGSAAQKDG
+170 AYYGSVAQKDG

-221 RGLTNGSSGYDTA
+221 RGLTNGSSGYDAA
-234 TREEYQAAQDRYT
+234 TREEYQAAQARYT
-247 TRAVLAYSPDGTSI
+247 AGAVLAYSPDGTSI

-301 EPALSLAQYAGT
+301 EPASLLAAYAGNYTPYPT
-313 YQAYSDFV
+313 YDDYS
-321 GAYGG
+321 GG
-326 GLPLPDLTVGGDGV
+326 
-340 FTGGGTGF
+340 
-348 GYRYE
+348 R
-353 STGAA
+353 
-358 PASIEQN
+358 SITLN
-365 ADGTIVVRFS
+365 ADGVVIGGETDGQTPTSIVQNSDGSITIWFS
-375 QNEYYT
+375 SSDRYT
-381 IFPVGQ
+381 LFPVGCSGT
-387 VPPNYASIAN
+387 PAGTGYDSAR
-397 SEMVNLQYSYF
+397 VNLEYLYIG
-408 DGGVM
+408 GGVM
-413 EIVYYAD
+413 NIIYYAD
-420 PGSLG
+420 PIS

>member
-1 MKNTDRSSVRRT
+1 MKNTYRSSMRRT

-34 DGAQGSGAPA
+34 DGGQGSGAPA
-44 EAVSDASGPDTP
+44 EAVSDASGPDTH

-131 TLGAGGGFSLVESDG
+131 TLGAGGGLSLVESGG

-170 AYYGSAAQKDG
+170 AYYGSVAQKDG

-221 RGLTNGSSGYDTA
+221 RGLTNGSSGYDAA
-234 TREEYQAAQDRYT
+234 TREEYQDAQDRYT
-247 TRAVLAYSPDGTSI
+247 TRAVLAYSPDGESI

-301 EPALSLAQYAGT
+301 EPASLLAAYAGNYTPYPT
-313 YQAYSDFV
+313 YDDYS
-321 GAYGG
+321 GG
-326 GLPLPDLTVGGDGV
+326 
-340 FTGGGTGF
+340 
-348 GYRYE
+348 R
-353 STGAA
+353 
-358 PASIEQN
+358 SITLN
-365 ADGTIVVRFS
+365 ADGVVIGGETDGQTPTSIVQNSDGSITIWFS
-375 QNEYYT
+375 SSDRYT
-381 IFPVGQ
+381 LFPVGCSGT
-387 VPPNYASIAN
+387 PAGTGYDSAR
-397 SEMVNLQYSYF
+397 VNLEYLYIG
-408 DGGVM
+408 GGVM
-413 EIVYYAD
+413 NIIYYAD
-420 PGSLG
+420 PIS

>member
-1 MKNTDRSSVRRT
+1 MKNTYRSSMRRT

-34 DGAQGSGAPA
+34 DGGQGSGAPA

-56 ASMKFYENKVD
+56 ASMKFYKDKVD

-73 GTSQGLLYSEV
+73 GSSQGLLYSEV

-123 CCLMNYYI
+123 CHLMNYYI
-131 TLGAGGGFSLVESDG
+131 TLGAGGGLSLVESDG

-170 AYYGSAAQKDG
+170 AYYGSVAQKDG

-221 RGLTNGSSGYDTA
+221 RGLTNGSSGYDAA

-301 EPALSLAQYAGT
+301 EPASLLAAYAGNYTPYPT
-313 YQAYSDFV
+313 YDDYS
-321 GAYGG
+321 GG
-326 GLPLPDLTVGGDGV
+326 
-340 FTGGGTGF
+340 
-348 GYRYE
+348 R
-353 STGAA
+353 
-358 PASIEQN
+358 SITLN
-365 ADGTIVVRFS
+365 ADGVVIGGETDGQTPTSVVQNSDGSITIWFS
-375 QNEYYT
+375 SSDRYT
-381 IFPVGQ
+381 LFPVGCSGT
-387 VPPNYASIAN
+387 PAGTGYDSAR
-397 SEMVNLQYSYF
+397 VNLEYLYIG
-408 DGGVM
+408 GGVM
-413 EIVYYAD
+413 NIIYYAD
-420 PGSLG
+420 PIS